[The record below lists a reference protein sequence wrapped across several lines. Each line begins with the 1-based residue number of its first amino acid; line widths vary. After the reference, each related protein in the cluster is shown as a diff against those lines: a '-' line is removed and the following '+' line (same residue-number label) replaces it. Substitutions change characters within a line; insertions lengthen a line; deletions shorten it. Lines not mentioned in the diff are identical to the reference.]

1 MSLWAWLGPG
11 ITRCR
16 AMDYGE
22 PEQTVAQT
30 SPSVIIAPGRRMEP
44 LARRNHG
51 DFQVRQSRG
60 TAGRGSGRRLCSKY
74 TCGPNA
80 SPEGWPLEVGWGP
93 AAEGLQCRLR
103 PTRAVVA
110 AGENPAFR
118 IDLCNRGGRVF
129 AFLCGEQA
137 PVHQVSIDGR
147 WRRWPD
153 RPPTD
158 GKIRALGPGVEVP
171 DLPVILRGDARSF
184 LSPGR
189 HIVQFAFSF
198 EGVEVVSNPVEIEI
212 LGSR

>member
-1 MSLWAWLGPG
+1 MGTLKYSSLVVLVV
-11 ITRCR
+11 
-16 AMDYGE
+16 
-22 PEQTVAQT
+22 VA
-30 SPSVIIAPGRRMEP
+30 VGVGC
-44 LARRNHG
+44 ARRAPVG
-51 DFQVRQSRG
+51 QTQIQRV
-60 TAGRGSGRRLCSKY
+60 A
-74 TCGPNA
+74 PI
-80 SPEGWPLEVGWGP
+80 EVGWGP

-103 PTRAVVA
+103 PTRRVVA

-147 WRRWPD
+147 WRRWPE

-158 GKIRALGPGVEVP
+158 GKIRALGPGVEVA
-171 DLPVILRGDARSF
+171 DLPVILSADTQPS

-198 EGVEVVSNPVEIEI
+198 EGVDVVSNPVEIEI
-212 LGSR
+212 VESR

>member
-1 MSLWAWLGPG
+1 VGILKYGSL
-11 ITRCR
+11 
-16 AMDYGE
+16 
-22 PEQTVAQT
+22 VAL
-30 SPSVIIAPGRRMEP
+30 VVAAAGVGC
-44 LARRNHG
+44 ARRTPVV
-51 DFQVRQSRG
+51 QTQIQR
-60 TAGRGSGRRLCSKY
+60 A
-74 TCGPNA
+74 A
-80 SPEGWPLEVGWGP
+80 PLEVGWGP

-103 PTRAVVA
+103 PTRHVVA
-110 AGENPAFR
+110 AGEEPAFK

-137 PVHQVSIDGR
+137 PVYQVSIDGR

-171 DLPVILRGDARSF
+171 DLPAILRGDARSF

-189 HIVQFAFSF
+189 HVVQFAFSF

-212 LGSR
+212 VGSR